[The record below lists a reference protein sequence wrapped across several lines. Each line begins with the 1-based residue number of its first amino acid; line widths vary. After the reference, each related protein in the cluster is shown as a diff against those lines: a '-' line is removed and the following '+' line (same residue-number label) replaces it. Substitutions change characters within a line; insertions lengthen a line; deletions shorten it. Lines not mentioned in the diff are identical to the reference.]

1 MKILIITQ
9 YFWPENFRI
18 NDLVEGLSLYGHE
31 VTILTGSPN
40 YPKGKI
46 FPEFASDPSLFKKF
60 GLSEVVRVPIIPRG
74 RNKLTLS
81 LNYLSYAISSIII
94 GSWKLRKKQFDV
106 IFVYEPSPV
115 TVGLPAIWLKKLKK
129 VPVIFW
135 TLDLWP
141 ESLSSFGVIKSKLIL
156 SLVGK
161 MVEFIYNR
169 CDLILAQS
177 HSFIKPISKYC
188 KDSVDIEYFPSW
200 SEEFTPSSEIAPELE
215 FKSNTFNILF
225 TGNVGEA
232 QDFPAIIDA
241 VECLKN
247 ENIRWL
253 IVGEGRSSVWLK
265 NEIFNRGL
273 ESQIILLGEFPIERM
288 NSFYNHSQALL
299 VSLKRDY
306 FLSLV
311 IPGKVQSYLMSGL
324 PLLGMVQGEV
334 EQIINKSGCGYTC
347 ESGNGAALAEKVRS
361 MILVSDEDRASMGAM
376 GINYATQEFDRDRLF
391 KRLESWMY
399 KYSNIYK
406 SKTND

>member
-177 HSFIKPISKYC
+177 QSFISLISQYC
-188 KDSVDIEYFPSW
+188 KEDIRIEYFPSW
-200 SEEFTPSSEIAPELE
+200 AEELPLSSELAPEVE
-215 FKSNTFNILF
+215 FKNNTFNILF
-225 TGNVGEA
+225 TGNIGEA
-232 QDFPAIIDA
+232 QDFPAVIDA
-241 VECLKN
+241 VESLRY

-253 IVGEGRSSVWLK
+253 IVGDGRMSDWLK
-265 NEIFNRGL
+265 GEISNRGL
-273 ESQIILLGEFPIERM
+273 ESQILLLGEFPIERM
-288 NSFYNHSQALL
+288 TSFYNCSQALL
-299 VSLKRDY
+299 VSLKSDHY
-306 FLSLV
+306 LSLV
-311 IPGKVQSYLMSGL
+311 IPAKVQSYLMSGL
-324 PLLGMVQGEV
+324 PILGMVQGET
-334 EQIINKSGCGYTC
+334 EKIIKNSGCGYTC
-347 ESGNGAALAEKVRS
+347 NSGDGIALADIAKKMLS
-361 MILVSDEDRASMGAM
+361 LSDVNRNTMGAM
-376 GINYATQEFDRDRLF
+376 GRDYAIQEFDRNTLLR
-391 KRLESWMY
+391 KLESWMFECADNY
-399 KYSNIYK
+399 G
-406 SKTND
+406 SKTK